1 MTKISIEQL
10 ANVTGGQK
18 KSDPTAPS
26 TGSAN
31 SQQKIDSDASKSPIK
46 QK

>member
-1 MTKISIEQL
+1 MTNISIEQL

-18 KSDPTAPS
+18 KHDPTAPS
-26 TGSAN
+26 TGSTG
-31 SQQKIDSDASKSPIK
+31 QQKLDNDASKSPIK